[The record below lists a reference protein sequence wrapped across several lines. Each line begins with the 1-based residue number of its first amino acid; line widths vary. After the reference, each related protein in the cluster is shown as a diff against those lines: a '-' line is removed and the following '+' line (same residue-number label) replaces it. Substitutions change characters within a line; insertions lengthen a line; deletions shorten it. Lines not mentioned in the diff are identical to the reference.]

1 MPILGYFADL
11 KIEKGTTHPNSTR
24 VLLKIYIFINETTQK
39 VPGTFE
45 KIIIF
50 HQWPPKKYQ
59 ILNRIVFFLMIDYP
73 GYLEFGEDPN

>member
-1 MPILGYFADL
+1 MVLLSVSMPILGYFADL
-11 KIEKGTTHPNSTR
+11 KIEKGTTHPNSTT

-50 HQWPPKKYQ
+50 INDHPKSTRY
-59 ILNRIVFFLMIDYP
+59 F
-73 GYLEFGEDPN
+73 